1 MKIKIRKMQTSELIF
16 FGAYFLYLIMALM
29 STSFYYKYFEGKIYI
44 AVKILCLYLLL
55 INEIIKSRTTS
66 KSWRGLI
73 ICGIIYVVI
82 AYNTSL
88 FSDVALLFAF
98 VYCGRNFSFEKIAR
112 ATAYISSVVLAFIL
126 LSSYAGIIRNYVEIV
141 GGRYREY
148 LGFRYAL
155 YPAAIIFNITALVLY
170 LKREHIKLLD
180 VILLG
185 AANTFIFYKTNSRL
199 SFYMSIIMILCM
211 LLFQR
216 FPNILQRS
224 KILHVAMS
232 VSFIIASVSSLLL
245 TIKYKEGVDW
255 MRTLN
260 KVFSNRLKWGNR
272 SIALYGVSLFG
283 KHNMEWVGNG
293 LDSAGNKSTEAYLWV
308 DNFYISIMQRFGILV
323 AVLIVLLLTFTLIKC
338 LKIKNYYIMFMLTLM
353 AGHCMIDDL
362 FLYLYYNTFWFVI
375 GATLMVGKVPRR
387 VRKKSLQYQ
396 TTGKIAGSRQ

>member
-1 MKIKIRKMQTSELIF
+1 MKIKIRKISTSELIF
-16 FGAYFLYLIMALM
+16 FGAYFLYLIVALL
-29 STSFYYKYFEGKIYI
+29 STSFYYKYFEGRIYI
-44 AVKILCLYLLL
+44 AIKVLCLSLLL
-55 INEIIKSRTTS
+55 INEIIKSKMTF
-66 KSWRGLI
+66 KSLSGLF
-73 ICGIIYVVI
+73 ICGIIYIVI

-88 FSDVALLFAF
+88 FSDVALLLAF
-98 VYCGRNFSFEKIAR
+98 VYCGRTVSFEKTAQV
-112 ATAYISSVVLAFIL
+112 TAYVSSIVLAFVI

-170 LKREHIKLLD
+170 IKREHIKLRD

-185 AANTFIFYKTNSRL
+185 AANVFIFYKTNSRL
-199 SFYMSIIMILCM
+199 SFYMAVLMILLM

-216 FPNILQRS
+216 FPNILQCSR
-224 KILHVAMS
+224 ILHVGMS
-232 VSFIIASVSSLLL
+232 ISFILASVSSVLL
-245 TIKYKEGVDW
+245 TIKYKENVSW

-260 KVFSNRLKWGNR
+260 QVLNNRLKLGNR
-272 SIALYGVSLFG
+272 SLALYGVSLLG

-293 LDSAGNKSTEAYLWV
+293 LDSAGNKSTQAYLWV

-323 AVLIVLLLTFTLIKC
+323 AVIIILLLTFTLIKC
-338 LKIKNYYIMFMLTLM
+338 LETKNYYIMFMLTLM

-375 GATLMVGKVPRR
+375 GATLMAGKVSQK
-387 VRKKSLQYQ
+387 VRKSSVHYQ
-396 TTGKIAGSRQ
+396 TTGKIVSSR